1 MGIFIADA
9 AASGHWKPLDDLIGT
24 RNVTTA
30 NVTQLMEDF
39 LTAGQWHWRRYD
51 IHLHSDIGPLLGDA
65 LDLSFKHDLQQYTT
79 TRDGVYGPLSN
90 CDPLYWTQSGAR
102 LPYKLHPLRTHNTPR
117 QCPRN

>member
-39 LTAGQWHWRRYD
+39 LTAGQW
-51 IHLHSDIGPLLGDA
+51 
-65 LDLSFKHDLQQYTT
+65 T
-79 TRDGVYGPLSN
+79 GVAMTYIS
-90 CDPLYWTQSGAR
+90 
-102 LPYKLHPLRTHNTPR
+102 TPT
-117 QCPRN
+117 